1 MSMDARTQIR
11 LFISLCAFSL
21 LMCWTPLLT
30 TFRLAL
36 TDDAYTHI
44 LLILP
49 LSTALI
55 FSDPKC
61 RDSLSRSFIHRP
73 SLGFGISLLVLSL
86 VIICSARWIVNV
98 PDRVSLTMLALVIWW
113 LGAVIL
119 CFGIETFKTF
129 LFPLCFLFLVVPLPP
144 FALSRII
151 EVLQQQSAVAARIL
165 FQVAQVPVTQNG
177 IMLSIPGLDIEVAQ
191 ECSSIRSSTILIVT
205 TMVLAYLLLR
215 SWWRRAVL
223 IAIAIPLSIVKNGFR
238 IFVIAELGTRVDSG
252 FLTGSLHRKGGII
265 FFTLSLVLVS
275 VLIFALRRTE
285 LSAPGEVLNSR

>member
-1 MSMDARTQIR
+1 MDARTQIR

>member
-1 MSMDARTQIR
+1 
-11 LFISLCAFSL
+11 
-21 LMCWTPLLT
+21 MCWTPLLT